1 MILTFI
7 SQKGGVGKSTLA
19 MQTAYEWTYRGK
31 SVALVDADPQGSC
44 VGAGKQSAAA
54 QLEAPTVLAM
64 QELARPNQV
73 PRLAKNFDHVVIDT
87 PAGVGDVPRSSVLL
101 ADVAIIPVT
110 PGLSVWALRRSIEI
124 VKDIQN
130 GPRPALL
137 GALVSSCND
146 PRNAMGQNARE
157 ALATQE
163 LGLPVFKA
171 QTFDRVAWVESTM
184 DGMSV
189 SKHPQGGAAAEELSA
204 FIAEL
209 ERFARKAKVAA

>member
-1 MILTFI
+1 MILTFV

-19 MQTAYEWTYRGK
+19 MQVAYEWTYRGK

-44 VGAGKQSAAA
+44 IGAGKRSAAA
-54 QLEAPTVLAM
+54 ELDAPTVVAM

-73 PRLAKNFDHVVIDT
+73 PKLAKAYDHVVIDT
-87 PAGVGDVPRSSVLL
+87 PAGIGDLPRAAVLL

-124 VKDIQN
+124 VKDVQN
-130 GPRPALL
+130 GPRPQLL
-137 GALVSSCND
+137 GALISNCND
-146 PRNAMGQNARE
+146 PRNAMGIGARE
-157 ALATQE
+157 ALASQD

-171 QTFDRVAWVESTM
+171 QTFDRIAWVESTM
-184 DGMSV
+184 DGIGV
-189 SKHPQGGAAAEELSA
+189 ARHPHGDSATEELQA